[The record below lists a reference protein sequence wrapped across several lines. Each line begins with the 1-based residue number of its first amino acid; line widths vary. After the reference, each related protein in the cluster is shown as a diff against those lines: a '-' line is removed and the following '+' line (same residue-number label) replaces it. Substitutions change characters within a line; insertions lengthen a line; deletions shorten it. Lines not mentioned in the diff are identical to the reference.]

1 MRNVDILLVV
11 SFNFPKFV
19 TVLLNISN
27 KIQYFMG
34 KRSSTL
40 HKAASLLLALLVMPA
55 VQCLAQLNTR
65 KPASSTSAPNRQA
78 PLVIKKANG
87 TTKTA
92 YGVLGFDLT
101 DGNMLNGLVSFPFTE
116 GARFSL
122 VKYFGDAN
130 HDVTAGA
137 YAERYYY
144 AELTQTDLTT
154 QKMIPVEL
162 IRYDIEKDVTESV
175 GALSGYT
182 SHINDMSYDYS
193 TKTMYAISVLNDAY
207 TQLFTIDLNT
217 AESKLVA
224 DLDRRFFTLACTYEG
239 QLYGISFEGDL
250 CKIDKTNGN
259 VTVVGATGWH
269 PTYYQSMEFDHSD
282 ETLYW
287 AANLMG
293 GTDFDDCIATVDINT
308 GAAQKVAAVGNSP
321 QIAGLYVPFAASEK
335 GTPSAVSDF
344 ECVPGA
350 NGATTVALYWM
361 NPTQTFDGKE
371 LTALTDIK
379 VYRDRELIKT
389 FENPEI
395 GEEMSYTDDLGD
407 VKGGY
412 HFYSV
417 VASNSVGEGAEE
429 KVRIFV
435 GRDIPA
441 DITTLTLQHDGYDK
455 AVISWNQPELGP
467 NGGYVDASSLS
478 YKVVRKPDGRVIADG
493 LKQTTVSDENISP
506 VGQYSYSVVASNA
519 DGESNAVE
527 TETRVFGPAY
537 SMPVTFDFTAFD
549 ADNSWTVMDANKDG
563 YAWMWTKVSS
573 GDRVMGH
580 QASSTAVS
588 DDWLISYYM
597 PFEKDATYRAEMELH
612 AYSADKLEFALLDEM
627 YTVKPAQVLDTVTIK
642 GNRDKQRIG
651 VVFKAESDG
660 YKNLGI
666 HALSPMRADW
676 LEVFN
681 LSVKKAEK
689 SNLAAVS
696 ISGPEKPMAKKESV
710 YTVRVENRGTDKA
723 YAYRVTLVDKNGEE
737 LNHKD
742 VAVTLNSGEYADVEV
757 AWTPQVADTTAI
769 CGVVRTWPD
778 DEYADDNTTDYMT
791 VIVRE
796 AFDGDVVGIG
806 LESSSTASSSPF
818 DLSNQ
823 YAAALNIYSA
833 DEIGENK
840 DMLIQKLAWP
850 YDALYQY
857 SDVET
862 IPVRIYLANTDL
874 TNTKDGWIP
883 EEQLTLVYDG
893 ITSIAQKS
901 TGDLTIALDEPFKY
915 EAGKNLAVLTAVNCD
930 TYCPYVSFRQY
941 NSPLEGNAA
950 YEWGSYYAKQ
960 WFDFTQVGHQD
971 YYSRCASIMIY
982 MTDAKTDGITSANT
996 AAVAGTA
1003 YTVSDVAGRVVATG
1017 VFSEQGT
1024 VNTTGLQR
1032 GVYVVSYKV
1041 DGKRQAMKIS
1051 VNK

>member
-1 MRNVDILLVV
+1 
-11 SFNFPKFV
+11 
-19 TVLLNISN
+19 
-27 KIQYFMG
+27 MG

-65 KPASSTSAPNRQA
+65 KPASGVSAPNRQA

-175 GALSGYT
+175 GELSGYT

-239 QLYGISFEGDL
+239 QLYGISFEGDF

-371 LTALTDIK
+371 LSSLTDIK

-742 VAVTLNSGEYADVEV
+742 VAVTLNSSEYADVEV

-840 DMLIQKLAWP
+840 DMIIQKLAWP

-960 WFDFTQVGHQD
+960 WFDFTQVGHQN
-971 YYSRCASIMIY
+971 YYSRTASIMIY
-982 MTDAKTDGITSANT
+982 MTDAQTDGITSANT

-1024 VNTTGLQR
+1024 VNTSGLQR

>member
-1 MRNVDILLVV
+1 
-11 SFNFPKFV
+11 
-19 TVLLNISN
+19 
-27 KIQYFMG
+27 MG

-65 KPASSTSAPNRQA
+65 KPASSASAPNRQA

-175 GALSGYT
+175 GELSGYT

-239 QLYGISFEGDL
+239 QLYGISFEGDF

-389 FENPEI
+389 FENPEM

-417 VASNSVGEGAEE
+417 VASNSVGDGAEE

-506 VGQYSYSVVASNA
+506 VSQYSYSVVASNA

-840 DMLIQKLAWP
+840 DMLIQKMAWP

-883 EEQLTLVYDG
+883 EEDLTLVYDG

-960 WFDFTQVGHQD
+960 WFDFTQVGHQN

-996 AAVAGTA
+996 TAVAGTA

-1017 VFSEQGT
+1017 VFSAQGT
-1024 VNTTGLQR
+1024 VNTSGLQR

>member
-1 MRNVDILLVV
+1 
-11 SFNFPKFV
+11 
-19 TVLLNISN
+19 
-27 KIQYFMG
+27 MG

-55 VQCLAQLNTR
+55 MQCLAQLNTR
-65 KPASSTSAPNRQA
+65 KPASSASAPNRQA

-175 GALSGYT
+175 GELSGYT

-239 QLYGISFEGDL
+239 QLYGISFEGDF

-321 QIAGLYVPFAASEK
+321 QIAGLYVPFAASAK

-371 LTALTDIK
+371 LSSLTDIK

-389 FENPEI
+389 FANPEM

-417 VASNSVGEGAEE
+417 VASNSVGAGAEE

-757 AWTPQVADTTAI
+757 AWTPQVADTTAV

-796 AFDGDVVGIG
+796 AFDGDVVAIG
-806 LESSSTASSSPF
+806 LESSATASSSPF

-840 DMLIQKLAWP
+840 DMLIQKLAWT

-893 ITSIAQKS
+893 ITSIAQKT
-901 TGDLTIALDEPFKY
+901 TGGDMTIALDEPFKY

-941 NSPLEGNAA
+941 ISPLEGNAA

-960 WFDFTQVGHQD
+960 WFDFTQVGHQN
-971 YYSRCASIMIY
+971 YYSRTASIMIY

-996 AAVAGTA
+996 ADVAGTA

-1024 VNTTGLQR
+1024 VNTSGLQR

>member
-1 MRNVDILLVV
+1 
-11 SFNFPKFV
+11 
-19 TVLLNISN
+19 
-27 KIQYFMG
+27 MG

-65 KPASSTSAPNRQA
+65 KPASGVSAPNRQA

-175 GALSGYT
+175 GELSGYT

-506 VGQYSYSVVASNA
+506 VSQYSYSVVASNA

-1024 VNTTGLQR
+1024 VNTSGLQR

>member
-1 MRNVDILLVV
+1 
-11 SFNFPKFV
+11 
-19 TVLLNISN
+19 
-27 KIQYFMG
+27 MG

-65 KPASSTSAPNRQA
+65 KPASGASAPNRQA

-175 GALSGYT
+175 GELSGYT

-239 QLYGISFEGDL
+239 QLYGISFEGDF

-371 LTALTDIK
+371 LSSLTDIK

-395 GEEMSYTDDLGD
+395 GEEMSCTDDLGD

-597 PFEKDATYRAEMELH
+597 PFEKGATYRAEMELH

-769 CGVVRTWPD
+769 CSVVRTWPD

-971 YYSRCASIMIY
+971 YYSRTASIMIY
-982 MTDAKTDGITSANT
+982 LTEDTPNGIASANT

-1024 VNTTGLQR
+1024 VNTSGLQR

-1051 VNK
+1051 INK

>member
-1 MRNVDILLVV
+1 MV

-19 TVLLNISN
+19 AVLLNISN

-65 KPASSTSAPNRQA
+65 KPASSASAPNRQA

-175 GALSGYT
+175 GELSGYT

-239 QLYGISFEGDL
+239 QLYGISFEGDF

-371 LTALTDIK
+371 LSSLTDIK

-506 VGQYSYSVVASNA
+506 VSQYSYSVVASNA

-696 ISGPEKPMAKKESV
+696 ISGPDKPMAKKESV

-840 DMLIQKLAWP
+840 DMLIQKMAWP

-893 ITSIAQKS
+893 ITGIAQKS

-960 WFDFTQVGHQD
+960 WFDFTQVGHQN
-971 YYSRCASIMIY
+971 YYSRTASIMIY
-982 MTDAKTDGITSANT
+982 LTEDTPNGIASANT

-1017 VFSEQGT
+1017 VFTEQGT
-1024 VNTTGLQR
+1024 VNTSGLQR

>member
-1 MRNVDILLVV
+1 
-11 SFNFPKFV
+11 
-19 TVLLNISN
+19 
-27 KIQYFMG
+27 MG

-65 KPASSTSAPNRQA
+65 KPASGASAPNRQA

-175 GALSGYT
+175 GELSGYT

-371 LTALTDIK
+371 LSSLTDIK

-627 YTVKPAQVLDTVTIK
+627 YTVKPAQVIDTVTIK

-757 AWTPQVADTTAI
+757 AWTPQVAATTAI

-840 DMLIQKLAWP
+840 DMIIQKLAWP

-941 NSPLEGNAA
+941 ISPLEGNAA

-1024 VNTTGLQR
+1024 VNTSGLQR

>member
-1 MRNVDILLVV
+1 
-11 SFNFPKFV
+11 
-19 TVLLNISN
+19 
-27 KIQYFMG
+27 MG

-65 KPASSTSAPNRQA
+65 KPASSASAPNRQA

-175 GALSGYT
+175 GELSGYT

-506 VGQYSYSVVASNA
+506 VSQYSYSVVASNA

-806 LESSSTASSSPF
+806 LGSSSTASSSPF

-840 DMLIQKLAWP
+840 DMIIQKMAWP

-960 WFDFTQVGHQD
+960 WFDFTQVGHQN

-982 MTDAKTDGITSANT
+982 MTEDTPNGIASANT

-1024 VNTTGLQR
+1024 VNTSGLQR

>member
-1 MRNVDILLVV
+1 
-11 SFNFPKFV
+11 
-19 TVLLNISN
+19 
-27 KIQYFMG
+27 MG

-55 VQCLAQLNTR
+55 MQCLAQLNTR
-65 KPASSTSAPNRQA
+65 KPASSASAPNRQA

-175 GALSGYT
+175 GELSGYT

-293 GTDFDDCIATVDINT
+293 GTDFDDCIATVDVNT

-321 QIAGLYVPFAASEK
+321 QIAGLYVPFAASAK

-371 LTALTDIK
+371 LSSLTDIK

-389 FENPEI
+389 FENPEM

-580 QASSTAVS
+580 QASSTSAS

-651 VVFKAESDG
+651 VVFKAKSDG

-757 AWTPQVADTTAI
+757 AWTPQVADTTAV

-796 AFDGDVVGIG
+796 AFDGDVVAIG
-806 LESSSTASSSPF
+806 LESSATASSSPF

-840 DMLIQKLAWP
+840 DMLIQKLAWT

-893 ITSIAQKS
+893 ITSIAQKT
-901 TGDLTIALDEPFKY
+901 TGGDMTIVLDEPFKY

-941 NSPLEGNAA
+941 ISPLEGNAA

-960 WFDFTQVGHQD
+960 WFDFTQVGHQN
-971 YYSRCASIMIY
+971 YYSRTASIMIY
-982 MTDAKTDGITSANT
+982 MTDAQTNGITSTNT

-1024 VNTTGLQR
+1024 VNTSGLQR

>member
-1 MRNVDILLVV
+1 
-11 SFNFPKFV
+11 
-19 TVLLNISN
+19 
-27 KIQYFMG
+27 MG

-65 KPASSTSAPNRQA
+65 KPASSASAHNRQA

-175 GALSGYT
+175 GELSGYT

-361 NPTQTFDGKE
+361 NPTQTFDGKV
-371 LTALTDIK
+371 LSSLTDIK

-941 NSPLEGNAA
+941 ISPLEGNAA

-960 WFDFTQVGHQD
+960 WFDFTQVGHQN
-971 YYSRCASIMIY
+971 YYSRTASIMIY
-982 MTDAKTDGITSANT
+982 MTDAKIDGITSANT

-1024 VNTTGLQR
+1024 VNTSGLQR

>member
-1 MRNVDILLVV
+1 
-11 SFNFPKFV
+11 
-19 TVLLNISN
+19 
-27 KIQYFMG
+27 MG

-65 KPASSTSAPNRQA
+65 KPASSASAPNRQA

-175 GALSGYT
+175 GELSGYT

-239 QLYGISFEGDL
+239 QLYGISFEGDF

-371 LTALTDIK
+371 LSSLTDIK

-389 FENPEI
+389 FENPEM

-417 VASNSVGEGAEE
+417 VASNSVGNGAEE

-580 QASSTAVS
+580 QASSTAAS

-696 ISGPEKPMAKKESV
+696 ISGPDKPMAKKESV

-742 VAVTLNSGEYADVEV
+742 VAVTLNSGEYEDVEV

-941 NSPLEGNAA
+941 NSPIEGNAA

-1017 VFSEQGT
+1017 VFSEQCT
-1024 VNTTGLQR
+1024 VNTSGLQR

-1051 VNK
+1051 INK

>member
-1 MRNVDILLVV
+1 
-11 SFNFPKFV
+11 
-19 TVLLNISN
+19 
-27 KIQYFMG
+27 MG

-55 VQCLAQLNTR
+55 MQCLAQLNTR
-65 KPASSTSAPNRQA
+65 KPASNASASNRQA
-78 PLVIKKANG
+78 PLVIKKANS

-92 YGVLGFDLT
+92 YGVLGFDMT

-175 GALSGYT
+175 GELSGYT

-239 QLYGISFEGDL
+239 QLYGISFEGDF

-293 GTDFDDCIATVDINT
+293 GTDFDDCIATVDVNT

-321 QIAGLYVPFAASEK
+321 QIAGLYVPFAASAK

-371 LTALTDIK
+371 LSSLTDIK

-389 FENPEI
+389 FENPEM

-651 VVFKAESDG
+651 VIFKAESDG

-757 AWTPQVADTTAI
+757 AWTPQVADTTAV

-796 AFDGDVVGIG
+796 AFDGDVVAIG
-806 LESSSTASSSPF
+806 LESSATASSSPF

-840 DMLIQKLAWP
+840 DMLIQKLAWT

-893 ITSIAQKS
+893 ITSIAQKT
-901 TGDLTIALDEPFKY
+901 TGGDMTIALDEPFKY

-941 NSPLEGNAA
+941 ISPLEGNAA

-960 WFDFTQVGHQD
+960 WFDFTQVGHQN
-971 YYSRCASIMIY
+971 YYSRTASIMIY
-982 MTDAKTDGITSANT
+982 MTDAQTDGITSANT

-1024 VNTTGLQR
+1024 VNTSGLQR

>member
-1 MRNVDILLVV
+1 
-11 SFNFPKFV
+11 
-19 TVLLNISN
+19 
-27 KIQYFMG
+27 MG

-65 KPASSTSAPNRQA
+65 KPASSASAPNRQA

-175 GALSGYT
+175 GELSGYT

-321 QIAGLYVPFAASEK
+321 QIAGLYVPFAASAK

-371 LTALTDIK
+371 LSSLTDIK

-389 FENPEI
+389 FENPEM

-537 SMPVTFDFTAFD
+537 SMPVTFDFTAID

-893 ITSIAQKS
+893 ITGIAQKS

-930 TYCPYVSFRQY
+930 TYCPYISFRQY

-960 WFDFTQVGHQD
+960 WFDFTQVGHQN
-971 YYSRCASIMIY
+971 YYSRTASIMIY
-982 MTDAKTDGITSANT
+982 MTDAQTNGITSANT

-1024 VNTTGLQR
+1024 VNTSGLQR

>member
-1 MRNVDILLVV
+1 
-11 SFNFPKFV
+11 
-19 TVLLNISN
+19 
-27 KIQYFMG
+27 MG

-55 VQCLAQLNTR
+55 MQCLAQLNTR
-65 KPASSTSAPNRQA
+65 KPASNASAPNRQA
-78 PLVIKKANG
+78 SLVIKKANG

-116 GARFSL
+116 GARFNL

-162 IRYDIEKDVTESV
+162 VRYDIEKDVTESV
-175 GALSGYT
+175 GELSGYT

-239 QLYGISFEGDL
+239 QLYGISFEGDF

-321 QIAGLYVPFAASEK
+321 QIAGLYVPFAASAK

-371 LTALTDIK
+371 LSSLTDIK

-580 QASSTAVS
+580 QASSTAAS

-742 VAVTLNSGEYADVEV
+742 VAITLNSGEYADVEV
-757 AWTPQVADTTAI
+757 AWTPQVADTTAV

-796 AFDGDVVGIG
+796 AFDGDVVAIG
-806 LESSSTASSSPF
+806 LESSATASSSPF

-840 DMLIQKLAWP
+840 DMLIQKLAWT

-893 ITSIAQKS
+893 ITSIAQKT
-901 TGDLTIALDEPFKY
+901 TGGDMTIALDEPFKY

-941 NSPLEGNAA
+941 ISPLEGNAA

-960 WFDFTQVGHQD
+960 WFDFTQVGHQN
-971 YYSRCASIMIY
+971 YYSRTASIMIY
-982 MTDAKTDGITSANT
+982 MTDAQTDGITSANT

-1024 VNTTGLQR
+1024 VNTSGLQR

>member
-1 MRNVDILLVV
+1 
-11 SFNFPKFV
+11 
-19 TVLLNISN
+19 
-27 KIQYFMG
+27 MG

-65 KPASSTSAPNRQA
+65 KPASGASAPNRQA

-175 GALSGYT
+175 GELSGYT

-239 QLYGISFEGDL
+239 QLYGISFEGDF

-580 QASSTAVS
+580 QASSTAAS

-696 ISGPEKPMAKKESV
+696 ISGPDKPMAKKESV

-757 AWTPQVADTTAI
+757 AWTPQVADTTAV

-796 AFDGDVVGIG
+796 AFDGDVVAIG
-806 LESSSTASSSPF
+806 LESSATASSSPF

-840 DMLIQKLAWP
+840 DMLIQKLAWT

-893 ITSIAQKS
+893 ITSIAQKT
-901 TGDLTIALDEPFKY
+901 TGGDMTIALDEPFKY

-941 NSPLEGNAA
+941 ISPLEGNAA

-960 WFDFTQVGHQD
+960 WFDFTQVGHQN
-971 YYSRCASIMIY
+971 YYSRTASIMIY
-982 MTDAKTDGITSANT
+982 MTDAQTNGITSANT

-1024 VNTTGLQR
+1024 VNTSGLQR

>member
-1 MRNVDILLVV
+1 MV

-19 TVLLNISN
+19 VVLLNISN

-65 KPASSTSAPNRQA
+65 KPASNASAPNRQA

-175 GALSGYT
+175 GELSGYT

-217 AESKLVA
+217 AQSKLVA

-350 NGATTVALYWM
+350 NGATTVALNWM

-506 VGQYSYSVVASNA
+506 VSQYSYSVVASNA

-941 NSPLEGNAA
+941 NSPIEGNAA

-982 MTDAKTDGITSANT
+982 MTDAQTDGITSANT

-1024 VNTTGLQR
+1024 VNTSGLQR
-1032 GVYVVSYKV
+1032 GVYVVGYKV

>member
-1 MRNVDILLVV
+1 MI
-11 SFNFPKFV
+11 SFKFPKFV
-19 TVLLNISN
+19 VVLLNISN

-55 VQCLAQLNTR
+55 MQCLAQLNTR
-65 KPASSTSAPNRQA
+65 KPASSASAPNRQA

-175 GALSGYT
+175 GELSGYT

-217 AESKLVA
+217 AESKLIA

-321 QIAGLYVPFAASEK
+321 QIAGLYVPFAASAK

-371 LTALTDIK
+371 LSSLTDIK

-389 FENPEI
+389 FENPEM

-455 AVISWNQPELGP
+455 AVISWNQPELGS

-696 ISGPEKPMAKKESV
+696 ISGPDKPMAKKESV

-960 WFDFTQVGHQD
+960 WFDFTQVGHQN
-971 YYSRCASIMIY
+971 YYSRTASIMIY
-982 MTDAKTDGITSANT
+982 MTDAQTDGITSANT

-1024 VNTTGLQR
+1024 VNTSGLQR

-1041 DGKRQAMKIS
+1041 GGKRQAMKIS

>member
-1 MRNVDILLVV
+1 
-11 SFNFPKFV
+11 
-19 TVLLNISN
+19 
-27 KIQYFMG
+27 MG

-65 KPASSTSAPNRQA
+65 KPASSASAPNRQA

-175 GALSGYT
+175 GELSGYT

-506 VGQYSYSVVASNA
+506 VSQYSYSVVASNA

-769 CGVVRTWPD
+769 CGMVRTWPD

-941 NSPLEGNAA
+941 NSPLEGNTA

-960 WFDFTQVGHQD
+960 WFDFTQVGHQN

-982 MTDAKTDGITSANT
+982 MTDAQTDGITSANT

-1024 VNTTGLQR
+1024 VSTSGLQR

>member
-1 MRNVDILLVV
+1 
-11 SFNFPKFV
+11 
-19 TVLLNISN
+19 
-27 KIQYFMG
+27 MG

-65 KPASSTSAPNRQA
+65 KPASSASAPNRQA

-175 GALSGYT
+175 GELSGYT

-361 NPTQTFDGKE
+361 NPTQTFDGKG
-371 LTALTDIK
+371 LSSLTDIK

-395 GEEMSYTDDLGD
+395 GEEMSCTDDLGD

-796 AFDGDVVGIG
+796 AFDGDVVAIG
-806 LESSSTASSSPF
+806 LESSATASSSPF

-941 NSPLEGNAA
+941 ISPLEGNAA

-960 WFDFTQVGHQD
+960 WFDFTQVGHQN
-971 YYSRCASIMIY
+971 YYSRTASIMIY
-982 MTDAKTDGITSANT
+982 MTDAQTNGITSANT

-1024 VNTTGLQR
+1024 VNTSGLQR

>member
-1 MRNVDILLVV
+1 
-11 SFNFPKFV
+11 
-19 TVLLNISN
+19 
-27 KIQYFMG
+27 MG

-65 KPASSTSAPNRQA
+65 KPASNASAPNRQA

-92 YGVLGFDLT
+92 YGVLGFDMT

-175 GALSGYT
+175 GELSGYT

-308 GAAQKVAAVGNSP
+308 GAAQKVVAVGNSP
-321 QIAGLYVPFAASEK
+321 QIAGLYVPFAASAK

-371 LTALTDIK
+371 LSSLTDIK

-395 GEEMSYTDDLGD
+395 GEEMSCTDDLGD

-549 ADNSWTVMDANKDG
+549 VDNSWTVMDANKDG

-960 WFDFTQVGHQD
+960 WFDFTQVGHQN
-971 YYSRCASIMIY
+971 YYSRTASIMIY

-1003 YTVSDVAGRVVATG
+1003 YTVSDVDGRVVATG

-1024 VNTTGLQR
+1024 VNTSGLQR

-1051 VNK
+1051 INK

>member
-1 MRNVDILLVV
+1 
-11 SFNFPKFV
+11 
-19 TVLLNISN
+19 
-27 KIQYFMG
+27 MG

-65 KPASSTSAPNRQA
+65 KPASSASAPNRQA

-175 GALSGYT
+175 GELSGYT

-224 DLDRRFFTLACTYEG
+224 DCDRRFFTLACTYEG

-335 GTPSAVSDF
+335 GTPSAVSDL

-971 YYSRCASIMIY
+971 YYSRTASIMIY
-982 MTDAKTDGITSANT
+982 MTDAQTDGITSANT

-1024 VNTTGLQR
+1024 VNTSGLQR

>member
-1 MRNVDILLVV
+1 MV

-19 TVLLNISN
+19 VVLLNISN

-65 KPASSTSAPNRQA
+65 KPASGASAPNLQA

-175 GALSGYT
+175 GELSGYT

-441 DITTLTLQHDGYDK
+441 DITTLTLLHDGYDK

-506 VGQYSYSVVASNA
+506 VSQYSYSVVASNA

-840 DMLIQKLAWP
+840 DMLIQKLAWS

-901 TGDLTIALDEPFKY
+901 TGDLTIALDELFKY

-960 WFDFTQVGHQD
+960 WFDFTQVGHQN
-971 YYSRCASIMIY
+971 YYSRTASIMIY
-982 MTDAKTDGITSANT
+982 MTDAQTDGITSANT

-1017 VFSEQGT
+1017 VFTEQGT
-1024 VNTTGLQR
+1024 VNTSGLQR

>member
-1 MRNVDILLVV
+1 
-11 SFNFPKFV
+11 
-19 TVLLNISN
+19 
-27 KIQYFMG
+27 MG

-65 KPASSTSAPNRQA
+65 KPASNASAPNRQA

-101 DGNMLNGLVSFPFTE
+101 DGNMLNGLVCFPFTE

-175 GALSGYT
+175 GELSGYT

-321 QIAGLYVPFAASEK
+321 QIAGLYVPFAASAK

-344 ECVPGA
+344 DCVPGA

-371 LTALTDIK
+371 LSSLTDIK

-389 FENPEI
+389 FENPEM

-417 VASNSVGEGAEE
+417 VASNSVGEGAAE

-580 QASSTAVS
+580 QASSTAAS

-597 PFEKDATYRAEMELH
+597 PFVKDATYRAEMELH

-681 LSVKKAEK
+681 LSVKKEEK

-796 AFDGDVVGIG
+796 AFDGDVVAIG
-806 LESSSTASSSPF
+806 LESSATASSSPF

-840 DMLIQKLAWP
+840 DMLIQKLAWT

-893 ITSIAQKS
+893 ITSIAQKT
-901 TGDLTIALDEPFKY
+901 TGGDMTIALDEPFKY

-941 NSPLEGNAA
+941 ISPLEGNAA

-960 WFDFTQVGHQD
+960 WFDFTQVGHQN
-971 YYSRCASIMIY
+971 YYSRTASIMIY
-982 MTDAKTDGITSANT
+982 MTDAQTNGITSANT

-1024 VNTTGLQR
+1024 VNTSGLQR

>member
-1 MRNVDILLVV
+1 
-11 SFNFPKFV
+11 
-19 TVLLNISN
+19 
-27 KIQYFMG
+27 MG

-65 KPASSTSAPNRQA
+65 KPASGASAPNRPA

-175 GALSGYT
+175 GELSGYT

-371 LTALTDIK
+371 LSSLTDIK

-478 YKVVRKPDGRVIADG
+478 YKVVRKPDSRVIADG

-506 VGQYSYSVVASNA
+506 VSQYSYSVVASNA

-960 WFDFTQVGHQD
+960 WFDFTQVGHQN
-971 YYSRCASIMIY
+971 YYSRTASIMIY

-996 AAVAGTA
+996 TAVAGTA

-1024 VNTTGLQR
+1024 VNTSGLQR
-1032 GVYVVSYKV
+1032 GVYVVGYKV

>member
-1 MRNVDILLVV
+1 
-11 SFNFPKFV
+11 
-19 TVLLNISN
+19 
-27 KIQYFMG
+27 MG

-55 VQCLAQLNTR
+55 MQCLAQLNTR
-65 KPASSTSAPNRQA
+65 KPASSASAPNRQA

-162 IRYDIEKDVTESV
+162 VRYDIEKDVTESV
-175 GALSGYT
+175 GELSGYT

-321 QIAGLYVPFAASEK
+321 QIAGLYVPFAASAK

-350 NGATTVALYWM
+350 NGATTVSLYWM
-361 NPTQTFDGKE
+361 NPTQTFDGNE

-389 FENPEI
+389 FENPEM

-435 GRDIPA
+435 GRDIPS

-549 ADNSWTVMDANKDG
+549 ADNSWTVLDANKDG
-563 YAWMWTKVSS
+563 YAWMWTKLSS

-796 AFDGDVVGIG
+796 AFDGDVVAIG
-806 LESSSTASSSPF
+806 LESSATASSSPF

-883 EEQLTLVYDG
+883 EEDLTLVYDG

-930 TYCPYVSFRQY
+930 TYCPYISFRQY

-960 WFDFTQVGHQD
+960 WFDFTQVGHQN
-971 YYSRCASIMIY
+971 YYSRTASIMIY
-982 MTDAKTDGITSANT
+982 MTDAQTNGITSTNT

-1024 VNTTGLQR
+1024 VNTSGLQR

>member
-1 MRNVDILLVV
+1 
-11 SFNFPKFV
+11 
-19 TVLLNISN
+19 
-27 KIQYFMG
+27 MG

-65 KPASSTSAPNRQA
+65 KPASSASVPNRQA

-175 GALSGYT
+175 GELSGYT

-239 QLYGISFEGDL
+239 QLYGISFEGDF

-371 LTALTDIK
+371 LSSLTDIK

-417 VASNSVGEGAEE
+417 VASNSVGAGAEE

-506 VGQYSYSVVASNA
+506 VSQYSYSVVASNA

-573 GDRVMGH
+573 GDRIMGH

-941 NSPLEGNAA
+941 NSPIEGNAA

-971 YYSRCASIMIY
+971 YYSRTASIMIY
-982 MTDAKTDGITSANT
+982 MTDAQTDGITSANT

-1024 VNTTGLQR
+1024 VSTSGLQR

>member
-1 MRNVDILLVV
+1 
-11 SFNFPKFV
+11 
-19 TVLLNISN
+19 
-27 KIQYFMG
+27 MG

-65 KPASSTSAPNRQA
+65 KPASGVSAPNRQA

-137 YAERYYY
+137 YAERCYY

-175 GALSGYT
+175 GELSGYT

-506 VGQYSYSVVASNA
+506 VSQYSYSVVASNA

-996 AAVAGTA
+996 TAVAGTA

-1024 VNTTGLQR
+1024 VNTSGLQC

>member
-1 MRNVDILLVV
+1 
-11 SFNFPKFV
+11 
-19 TVLLNISN
+19 
-27 KIQYFMG
+27 MG

-65 KPASSTSAPNRQA
+65 KPASGASAPNRQA

-175 GALSGYT
+175 GELSGYT

-506 VGQYSYSVVASNA
+506 VSQYSYSVVASNA

-960 WFDFTQVGHQD
+960 WFDFTQVGHQN
-971 YYSRCASIMIY
+971 YYSRTASIMIY
-982 MTDAKTDGITSANT
+982 MTDAQTDGITSANT

-1024 VNTTGLQR
+1024 VNTSGLQR
-1032 GVYVVSYKV
+1032 GVYVVNYKV

>member
-1 MRNVDILLVV
+1 MV

-19 TVLLNISN
+19 AVLLNISN

-65 KPASSTSAPNRQA
+65 KPASGASAPNRQA

-175 GALSGYT
+175 GELSGYT

-371 LTALTDIK
+371 LTALADIK

-506 VGQYSYSVVASNA
+506 VSQYSYSVVASNA

-818 DLSNQ
+818 DFSNQ

-960 WFDFTQVGHQD
+960 WFDFTQVGHQN

-982 MTDAKTDGITSANT
+982 LTEDTPNGIASANT

-1024 VNTTGLQR
+1024 VNTSGLQR

>member
-1 MRNVDILLVV
+1 
-11 SFNFPKFV
+11 
-19 TVLLNISN
+19 
-27 KIQYFMG
+27 MG

-55 VQCLAQLNTR
+55 MQCLAQLNTR
-65 KPASSTSAPNRQA
+65 KPASNASAPNRQA

-175 GALSGYT
+175 GELSGYT

-321 QIAGLYVPFAASEK
+321 QIAGLYVPFAASAK

-371 LTALTDIK
+371 LSSLTDIK

-389 FENPEI
+389 FENPEM

-506 VGQYSYSVVASNA
+506 VSQYSYSVVASNA

-580 QASSTAVS
+580 QASSTAAS

-651 VVFKAESDG
+651 VVFKAKSDG

-796 AFDGDVVGIG
+796 AFDGDVVAIG
-806 LESSSTASSSPF
+806 LESSATASSSPF

-893 ITSIAQKS
+893 ITSIAQKT
-901 TGDLTIALDEPFKY
+901 TGGDMTIALDEPFKY

-941 NSPLEGNAA
+941 ISPLEGNAA

-960 WFDFTQVGHQD
+960 WFDFTQVGHQN
-971 YYSRCASIMIY
+971 YYSRTASIMIY
-982 MTDAKTDGITSANT
+982 MTDAQTNGITSANT

-1024 VNTTGLQR
+1024 VNTSGLQR

>member
-1 MRNVDILLVV
+1 
-11 SFNFPKFV
+11 
-19 TVLLNISN
+19 
-27 KIQYFMG
+27 MG

-65 KPASSTSAPNRQA
+65 KPASSASAPNRQA

-162 IRYDIEKDVTESV
+162 VRYDIEKDVTESV
-175 GALSGYT
+175 GELSGYT

-239 QLYGISFEGDL
+239 QLYGISFEGDF

-293 GTDFDDCIATVDINT
+293 GTDFDDCIATVDVNT

-321 QIAGLYVPFAASEK
+321 QIAGLYVPFAASAK

-371 LTALTDIK
+371 LSSLTDIK

-389 FENPEI
+389 FENPEM

-537 SMPVTFDFTAFD
+537 SMPVTFDFTSFD

-806 LESSSTASSSPF
+806 LEASSTASSSPF

-840 DMLIQKLAWP
+840 DMLIQKMAWP

-930 TYCPYVSFRQY
+930 TYCPYISFRQY
-941 NSPLEGNAA
+941 TSPLEGNAA

-960 WFDFTQVGHQD
+960 WFDFTQVGHQN
-971 YYSRCASIMIY
+971 YYSRTASIMIY

-1003 YTVSDVAGRVVATG
+1003 YTVSDVVGRVVATG

-1024 VNTTGLQR
+1024 VNTSGLQR

>member
-1 MRNVDILLVV
+1 
-11 SFNFPKFV
+11 
-19 TVLLNISN
+19 
-27 KIQYFMG
+27 MG

-65 KPASSTSAPNRQA
+65 KPASGASAPNRQA

-175 GALSGYT
+175 GELSGYT

-371 LTALTDIK
+371 LSSLTDIK

-506 VGQYSYSVVASNA
+506 VSQYSYSVVASNA

-960 WFDFTQVGHQD
+960 WFDFTQVGHQN
-971 YYSRCASIMIY
+971 YYSRTASIMIY

-1024 VNTTGLQR
+1024 VKTNGLQR

-1051 VNK
+1051 INK

>member
-1 MRNVDILLVV
+1 
-11 SFNFPKFV
+11 
-19 TVLLNISN
+19 
-27 KIQYFMG
+27 MG

-65 KPASSTSAPNRQA
+65 KPASSASAPNRQA

-162 IRYDIEKDVTESV
+162 VRYDIEKDVTESV
-175 GALSGYT
+175 GELSGYT

-371 LTALTDIK
+371 LSSLTDIK

-389 FENPEI
+389 FGNPEI

-883 EEQLTLVYDG
+883 EEDLTLVYDG

-971 YYSRCASIMIY
+971 YYSRTASIMIY
-982 MTDAKTDGITSANT
+982 MTDAQTNGITSANT

-1017 VFSEQGT
+1017 VFSEQDT
-1024 VNTTGLQR
+1024 VNTSGLQR

>member
-1 MRNVDILLVV
+1 
-11 SFNFPKFV
+11 
-19 TVLLNISN
+19 
-27 KIQYFMG
+27 MG

-55 VQCLAQLNTR
+55 MQCLAQLNTR
-65 KPASSTSAPNRQA
+65 KPASSASAPNRQA

-144 AELTQTDLTT
+144 AELTQTVLTT

-175 GALSGYT
+175 GELSGYT

-321 QIAGLYVPFAASEK
+321 QIAGLYVPFAASAK

-371 LTALTDIK
+371 LSSLTDIK

-389 FENPEI
+389 FENPEM

-580 QASSTAVS
+580 QASSTAAS

-757 AWTPQVADTTAI
+757 AWTPQVADTTAV

-796 AFDGDVVGIG
+796 AFDGDVVAIG
-806 LESSSTASSSPF
+806 LESSATASSSPF

-840 DMLIQKLAWP
+840 DMLIQKLAWT

-893 ITSIAQKS
+893 ITSIAQKT
-901 TGDLTIALDEPFKY
+901 TGGDMTIALDEPFKY

-941 NSPLEGNAA
+941 ISPLEGNAA

-982 MTDAKTDGITSANT
+982 MTDAQTDGITSANT

-1024 VNTTGLQR
+1024 VNTSGLQR

>member
-1 MRNVDILLVV
+1 MV

-19 TVLLNISN
+19 VVLLNISN

-65 KPASSTSAPNRQA
+65 KPASGASAPNRPA

-175 GALSGYT
+175 GELSGYT

-371 LTALTDIK
+371 LSSLTDIK

-857 SDVET
+857 SDVES

-941 NSPLEGNAA
+941 ISPLEGNAA

-960 WFDFTQVGHQD
+960 WFDFTQVGHQN
-971 YYSRCASIMIY
+971 YYSRTASIMIY

-996 AAVAGTA
+996 AAVAGTV

-1024 VNTTGLQR
+1024 VNTSGLQR

>member
-1 MRNVDILLVV
+1 MV

-19 TVLLNISN
+19 VVLLNISN

-65 KPASSTSAPNRQA
+65 KPASSASAPNRQA

-175 GALSGYT
+175 GELSGYT

-506 VGQYSYSVVASNA
+506 VSQYSYSVVVSNA

-883 EEQLTLVYDG
+883 EEDLTLVYDG

-941 NSPLEGNAA
+941 NSPIEGNAA

-960 WFDFTQVGHQD
+960 WFDFTQVGHQN
-971 YYSRCASIMIY
+971 YYSRTASIMIY
-982 MTDAKTDGITSANT
+982 LTEDTPNGIASANT

-1024 VNTTGLQR
+1024 VNTSGLQR

>member
-1 MRNVDILLVV
+1 
-11 SFNFPKFV
+11 
-19 TVLLNISN
+19 
-27 KIQYFMG
+27 MG

-55 VQCLAQLNTR
+55 MQCLAQLNTR
-65 KPASSTSAPNRQA
+65 KPASSASASNRQA

-175 GALSGYT
+175 GELSGYT

-321 QIAGLYVPFAASEK
+321 QIAGLYVPFAASAK

-371 LTALTDIK
+371 LSSLTDIK

-389 FENPEI
+389 FENPEM

-417 VASNSVGEGAEE
+417 VASNSVGEGAAE

-506 VGQYSYSVVASNA
+506 VGQYSYSVVVSNA

-642 GNRDKQRIG
+642 SNRDKQRIG
-651 VVFKAESDG
+651 VVFKAKSDG

-796 AFDGDVVGIG
+796 AFDGDVVAIG
-806 LESSSTASSSPF
+806 LESSATASSSPF

-840 DMLIQKLAWP
+840 DMLIQKLAWT

-893 ITSIAQKS
+893 ITSIAQKT
-901 TGDLTIALDEPFKY
+901 TGGDMTIALDEPFKY

-941 NSPLEGNAA
+941 ISPLEGNAA

-960 WFDFTQVGHQD
+960 WFDFTQVGHQN
-971 YYSRCASIMIY
+971 YYSRTASIMIY
-982 MTDAKTDGITSANT
+982 MTDAQTNGITSANT

-1024 VNTTGLQR
+1024 VNTSGLQR

>member
-1 MRNVDILLVV
+1 
-11 SFNFPKFV
+11 
-19 TVLLNISN
+19 
-27 KIQYFMG
+27 MG

-65 KPASSTSAPNRQA
+65 KPASSASAPNRQA

-122 VKYFGDAN
+122 VKYFSDAN

-175 GALSGYT
+175 GELSGYT

-239 QLYGISFEGDL
+239 QLYGISFEGDF

-321 QIAGLYVPFAASEK
+321 QIAGLYVPFAASAK

-371 LTALTDIK
+371 LSSLTDIK

-389 FENPEI
+389 FENPEM

-435 GRDIPA
+435 GRDIPS

-930 TYCPYVSFRQY
+930 TYCPYISFRQY

-982 MTDAKTDGITSANT
+982 MTEDTPNGIASANA

-1024 VNTTGLQR
+1024 VNISGLQR
-1032 GVYVVSYKV
+1032 GVYVVGYKV

>member
-1 MRNVDILLVV
+1 
-11 SFNFPKFV
+11 
-19 TVLLNISN
+19 
-27 KIQYFMG
+27 MG

-65 KPASSTSAPNRQA
+65 KPASIASAPNRQA

-175 GALSGYT
+175 GELSGYT

-217 AESKLVA
+217 AQSKLVA

-321 QIAGLYVPFAASEK
+321 QIAGLYVPFAASAK

-371 LTALTDIK
+371 LSSLTDIK

-389 FENPEI
+389 FENPEM

-417 VASNSVGEGAEE
+417 VASNSVGAGAEE

-506 VGQYSYSVVASNA
+506 VSQYSYSVVASNA

-580 QASSTAVS
+580 QASSTAAS

-723 YAYRVTLVDKNGEE
+723 YAYGVTLVDKNGEE

-757 AWTPQVADTTAI
+757 AWTPQVADTTAV

-883 EEQLTLVYDG
+883 EEDLTLVYDG

-901 TGDLTIALDEPFKY
+901 TGDLTITLDEPFKY

-960 WFDFTQVGHQD
+960 WFDFTQVGHQN
-971 YYSRCASIMIY
+971 YYSRTASIMIY
-982 MTDAKTDGITSANT
+982 MTDAQTNGITSTNT

-1024 VNTTGLQR
+1024 VNTSGLQR